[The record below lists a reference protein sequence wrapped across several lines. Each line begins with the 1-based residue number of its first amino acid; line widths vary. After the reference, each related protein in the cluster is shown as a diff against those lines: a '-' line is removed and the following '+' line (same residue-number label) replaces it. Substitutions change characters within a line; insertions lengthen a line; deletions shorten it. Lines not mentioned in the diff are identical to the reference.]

1 MLQRIIFSLLLV
13 LIGAGSATAQKRTAW
28 EDLAKVKFALQY
40 DEETETYLKRPIFGK
55 TVKGLEGDLIEIEGY
70 IIPLEMTDNYYVL
83 SANPYSQCFFCGNAG
98 LETVIKLNLVGE
110 YENLRMDQLI
120 TVEGR
125 LQLNRGDIYEL
136 IYIIEDAEI
145 TAIN

>member
-1 MLQRIIFSLLLV
+1 MLHRFVFSVLLV
-13 LIGAGSATAQKRTAW
+13 LIGTVSAKAQAKTEW
-28 EDLAKVKFALQY
+28 KDLAKVKFAMKY

-110 YENLRMDQLI
+110 YENLRMDQMI
-120 TVEGR
+120 TVQGK

-136 IYIIEDAEI
+136 IYILENAEI